1 MRKLFTEYYQHNE
14 KFEILFLINPEYG
27 RARLCISCK
36 LAFLKDNPVVPDGEQ
51 VIMRKERHERT
62 VKDSADIFPPITITN
77 HLGRKFYCTN
87 KNCFLGG
94 PPYFWRG

>member
-36 LAFLKDNPVVPDGEQ
+36 LAFLKDNPVIPDGEQ
-51 VIMRKERHERT
+51 VIMHKERYERT
-62 VKDSADIFPPITITN
+62 VKDSADIFRLSQLQII
-77 HLGRKFYCTN
+77 LGVNFIVQTKIVF
-87 KNCFLGG
+87 
-94 PPYFWRG
+94 